1 MVRAD
6 RGPIKALL
14 LALALLAAPAQAAEL
29 DDLGAALADA
39 GQGRVAEVIDGDT
52 VVLDD
57 GREVRFVGIQ
67 APKLPLGRPNFPE
80 WPLAPEAKAAVEDLI
95 GGRAVAVR
103 PGETGRDRHGR
114 VLAHLFRADDGLW
127 VQGELLRRGM
137 ARVYTFPDNRRLAA
151 ELMAAE
157 AEARAARRGI
167 WALPHY
173 RIRDAGR
180 LPGEPDAEGGFHLVR
195 GVVHDVAEVRGTTYL
210 NFGADWRTDFT
221 VSLDSAARRS
231 FQAAGLDL
239 AALEGRELLV
249 RGWIRSRN
257 GPMIEATHPEQLT
270 ADPALVRPGQE
281 GP

>member
-1 MVRAD
+1 
-6 RGPIKALL
+6 P
-14 LALALLAAPAQAAEL
+14 
-29 DDLGAALADA
+29 
-39 GQGRVAEVIDGDT
+39 
-52 VVLDD
+52 
-57 GREVRFVGIQ
+57 
-67 APKLPLGRPNFPE
+67 
-80 WPLAPEAKAAVEDLI
+80 
-95 GGRAVAVR
+95 
-103 PGETGRDRHGR
+103 RDRNGR
-114 VLAHLFRADDGLW
+114 TLAHLVRDDGLW
-127 VQGELLRRGM
+127 IQGEMLRRGW
-137 ARVYTFPDNRRLAA
+137 ARVYTFPDNRALAA
-151 ELMAAE
+151 EMLALE